1 MATKPKTRAERL
13 FAAAV
18 VRRSFELRGEEHKE
32 AFLFVYR
39 GVLRDL
45 GLEEAEVEEYLASHQ
60 AEVDEAIGR
69 GKS

>member
-18 VRRSFELRGEEHKE
+18 VRRSFALRGEEHKD
-32 AFLFVYR
+32 AFRFVYE

-45 GLEEAEVEEYLASHQ
+45 ALEARDVEQYLAENQ
-60 AEVDEAIGR
+60 EKVDEAIGR
-69 GKS
+69 KKA

>member
-18 VRRSFELRGEEHKE
+18 VRRSFALRGEEHKQ
-32 AFLFVYR
+32 AFLFVYQ

-45 GLEEAEVEEYLASHQ
+45 ALEESDVEEYLAEHQ
-60 AEVDEAIGR
+60 EKVDQAIGR
-69 GKS
+69 QKD